1 MKKASKKSKKKSSI
15 GKKILVSMLILITV
29 FVAMIICNY
38 AALGEI
44 GDHNTMI
51 GQTLIDIETSEG
63 ELTTELQKVQM
74 YSSLLYYNRI
84 GDSATQYIEQL
95 TAASADAKETITA
108 LSNYSVATGD
118 QSVIDAATAYS
129 ASIDELIAA
138 SDSLITTVTK
148 RDITAFLAQSEI
160 LSDKITA
167 VLDVGTIY
175 NDKYE
180 SFRDSILQQSATKIA
195 GTRIFNMILF
205 ALFVLVTAC
214 CELVIA
220 KTVSRPARRAK
231 EQVNEIVK
239 KIKLQEGDLTERIP
253 VRSSDEIGQLSIGVN
268 DFIEQLQYIMQKLK
282 TESGN
287 LMESAQTVNKEV
299 SLSTES
305 ANNVSSAMEQMAA
318 SMEEIAATLGQI
330 ASGSDSVMEE
340 LNQMNSHV
348 KNGVSLVNDIRSRA
362 DTMHHNTLSS
372 KETTSQNVA
381 LIRKE
386 LAKALEESRSVE
398 KINDLTGEILGI
410 TSQTNLL
417 SLNASIE
424 AARAGEAGRGFA
436 VVAGEIRV
444 LADSSAETAGNIQNI
459 SNQVN
464 DAVNKLAKN
473 AEAMLRFIDEKVMK
487 DYDDFVD
494 VVGQYKQDAESV
506 NSILHDFAANTEDIS
521 KTMQNMNV
529 GINDISVTVDENAK
543 DVTNVADNAV
553 SLVESISQIHA
564 ESNNN
569 QEISKLLAE
578 EVQKFKRV

>member
-1 MKKASKKSKKKSSI
+1 MAKSSKKSKKKSSI
-15 GKKILVSMLILITV
+15 GKKILISMLILIAV
-29 FVAMIICNY
+29 FVAMIVCNY

-63 ELTTELQKVQM
+63 ELTTELQKIQM

-108 LSNYSVATGD
+108 LYNYSVATGD

-148 RDITAFLAQSEI
+148 RDITAFLAQSEV
-160 LSDKITA
+160 LSEKITA
-167 VLDVGTIY
+167 VLEAGTIY

-180 SFRDSILQQSATKIA
+180 SFRDSILQQSATKIT
-195 GTRIFNMILF
+195 GTRIFNMALF

-253 VRSSDEIGQLSIGVN
+253 VRSADEIGQLSIGIN
-268 DFIEQLQYIMQKLK
+268 DFIEQLQNIMQKLK

-299 SLSTES
+299 GLSTEN

-348 KNGVSLVNDIRSRA
+348 KDGVSLVNDIRNRA

-372 KETTSQNVA
+372 KEATSQNVA

-386 LAKALEESRSVE
+386 LAEALEESRSVE

-473 AEAMLRFIDEKVMK
+473 AEAMLKFIDEKVMK

-529 GINDISVTVDENAK
+529 GINDISVTVDENAR

-553 SLVESISQIHA
+553 SLVESISQIHT

>member
-95 TAASADAKETITA
+95 TAASANTKETITA
-108 LSNYSVATGD
+108 LYNYSVATGE
-118 QSVIDAATAYS
+118 QSVIDAAAAYS
-129 ASIDELIAA
+129 ASIDDLIVS
-138 SDSLITTVTK
+138 SDNLVTTVTK

-180 SFRDSILQQSATKIA
+180 SFRDSILQRSATKIA

-253 VRSSDEIGQLSIGVN
+253 VRSADEIGQLSIGVN

>member
-95 TAASADAKETITA
+95 TAASAKTKETITA
-108 LSNYSVATGD
+108 LYNYSVATGEP
-118 QSVIDAATAYS
+118 SVIDAAAAYS
-129 ASIDELIAA
+129 ASIDDLIVS
-138 SDSLITTVTK
+138 SDNLVTTVTK

-253 VRSSDEIGQLSIGVN
+253 VRSADEIGQLSIGVN

-299 SLSTES
+299 GLSTES

-372 KETTSQNVA
+372 KEITSQNVA

-386 LAKALEESRSVE
+386 LEKALEESRSVE